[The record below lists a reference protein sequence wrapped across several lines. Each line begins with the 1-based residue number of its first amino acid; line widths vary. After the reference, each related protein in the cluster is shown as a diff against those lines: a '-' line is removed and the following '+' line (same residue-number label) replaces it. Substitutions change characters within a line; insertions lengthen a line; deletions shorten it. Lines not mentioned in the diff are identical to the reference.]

1 MTNSLATKFI
11 EVMFK
16 TSRLFRGKM
25 HYSSQ
30 IAHLS
35 FLQIQTLAYLKIHN
49 NAQMGEI
56 AENFHIELPS
66 ATSLLNKLVGLQLVK
81 RQQDEKDR
89 RLVRIVLTDDGNN
102 ILKQARKEKEEH
114 VSQMLSYL
122 TQEEQQ
128 ELLRL
133 MEKLNE
139 RIEKDYEN

>member
-1 MTNSLATKFI
+1 MADTLVTKFI

-16 TSRLFRGKM
+16 CSRLFRERM
-25 HYSSQ
+25 HYSSK

-35 FLQIQTLAYLKIHN
+35 FLQIQTLAYLKMHH
-49 NAQMGEI
+49 NAQMTEI

-66 ATSLLNKLVGLQLVK
+66 ATSLLNKLVSLQLVK

-89 RLVRIVLTDDGNN
+89 RLVRIVLTEEGSNM
-102 ILKQARKEKEEH
+102 LAEAKKEKESH
-114 VSQMLSYL
+114 IAQLLSYL
-122 TQEEQQ
+122 SAEEQH

-139 RIEKDYEN
+139 RIEKDYEH